1 MNIGIKASR
10 GDIIVRLDA
19 HATYASNYI
28 SVLVNKLIELNA
40 DNVGAPC
47 RTDVLNK
54 NPKTLAIREV
64 LSNRIGVGNSI
75 FRIGTNSIKEVDT
88 VPFGCWKKDVFE
100 RFGYYDERLVRNQDI
115 ELNKRIKRSCGKI
128 YLVPDTYCTY
138 FPRETF
144 WGMAKNNY
152 ANGKWNIL
160 TVYYTK
166 NIRSLSLRHFV
177 PVLFLLSLVLPVFF
191 AWLNKYI
198 LYISVL
204 SLFVYSFL
212 IISVSVFVAIKKRLN
227 LLYLIMGFIVLHISY
242 GFGSLMGIKKIIAL
256 QIKSRDYVLPRRD
269 Q

>member
-54 NPKTLAIREV
+54 TPKTLAIREV
-64 LSNRIGVGNSI
+64 LSNRLGIGNAI
-75 FRIGTNSIKEVDT
+75 FRLGVNSVKEVDT
-88 VPFGCWKKDVFE
+88 VPFGCWKRDVFE
-100 RFGYYDERLVRNQDI
+100 RFGYFDERLNRNQDI
-115 ELNKRIKRSCGKI
+115 ELNKRIKRSGGKI

-138 FPRETF
+138 FARETF
-144 WGMAKNNY
+144 GGIAKNNY

-177 PVLFLLSLVLPVFF
+177 PLLFLLSLMLPVFLTCF
-191 AWLNKYI
+191 NRHI
-198 LYISVL
+198 LYIAVL
-204 SLFVYSFL
+204 SLLMYSFL
-212 IISVSVFVAIKKRLN
+212 IMTVSIFAAIKKRLN
-227 LLYLIMGFIVLHISY
+227 LLYLIMSFMVLHISY
-242 GFGSLMGIKKIIAL
+242 GFGSLIGIIKVITL
-256 QIKSRDYVLPRRD
+256 QIKARDCSLLVL
-269 Q
+269 